1 MRWGRLGS
9 ENGTEEV
16 KRIHTQ
22 RAMIGNGDGM
32 RRIVALQTY
41 MTTALPHRLVA
52 ETRQSPDQFRSI
64 HVAGK
69 FHAARTSSL
78 T

>member
-1 MRWGRLGS
+1 MLFSHIRNDESQR
-9 ENGTEEV
+9 T
-16 KRIHTQ
+16 HAQ

-32 RRIVALQTY
+32 HRVVALEPY
-41 MTTALPHRLVA
+41 MTAGLSHRLIA
-52 ETRQSPDQFRSI
+52 ELRQGLDQFRGI
-64 HVAGK
+64 HVAQK